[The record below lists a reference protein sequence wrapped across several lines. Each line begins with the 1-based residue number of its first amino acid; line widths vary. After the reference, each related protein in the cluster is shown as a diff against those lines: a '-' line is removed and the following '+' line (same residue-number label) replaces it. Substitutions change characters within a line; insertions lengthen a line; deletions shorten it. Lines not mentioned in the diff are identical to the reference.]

1 MEQRLKGGSKVW
13 KDKPDVLERYI
24 RSLRTAQSE
33 PQEEA
38 SPRTPVSAARK
49 FRTITIKCRQ
59 TCI

>member
-1 MEQRLKGGSKVW
+1 VCAQYTMEQRLKGGSKVW

-38 SPRTPVSAARK
+38 SHRTPASLGP
-49 FRTITIKCRQ
+49 
-59 TCI
+59 